1 MRIIIG
7 FCIFC
12 LVLFIY
18 LHVQF
23 HLKTGEDLEMYEV
36 DQPSKDKLEEI
47 CDLRQPVLFDFECE
61 KIIDTSNRNYISNNY
76 HAFEVKIRNIKENDA
91 NAELYVPLPIHSAMK
106 LREEV
111 NVRTM
116 IRWSWDQYD
125 FETIK
130 KSIKILD

>member
-12 LVLFIY
+12 LVLFMY

-47 CDLRQPVLFDFECE
+47 CDLRQPVLFDFDCQVG
-61 KIIDTSNRNYISNNY
+61 SSRPVS
-76 HAFEVKIRNIKENDA
+76 R
-91 NAELYVPLPIHSAMK
+91 LPTAAPSPRKAC
-106 LREEV
+106 R
-111 NVRTM
+111 
-116 IRWSWDQYD
+116 S
-125 FETIK
+125 
-130 KSIKILD
+130 